1 MQMCSQGVP
10 LAFLTIAS
18 SENKSPLFMSL
29 TESSRKA
36 FFFCWFKQLHLL
48 WELEGCGHFSFS
60 FVLSYAFLINRKNI
74 KCIFS
79 MEVQHF
85 HRLASCVLRCW
96 RTSQSH
102 EMKIH
107 QEKIYFFNLRKLY
120 YVTINC
126 IFFQVRKFIHLKNWS
141 DLANKKQK

>member
-1 MQMCSQGVP
+1 MVSFTSKTKANIPKERRQ
-10 LAFLTIAS
+10 AS
-18 SENKSPLFMSL
+18 EMGACWLGGYICKCVAKVSPLPSSPLLPVKINLLCLFHSL
-29 TESSRKA
+29 NHPEKH
-36 FFFCWFKQLHLL
+36 FFCWLKQLHLL

-85 HRLASCVLRCW
+85 HRLTSCDLRCW
-96 RTSQSH
+96 STSQSH

-107 QEKIYFFNLRKLY
+107 QEKIYLF
-120 YVTINC
+120 
-126 IFFQVRKFIHLKNWS
+126 
-141 DLANKKQK
+141 